1 MSSRIRTAEVV
12 PLAFPDPPLL
22 NSWGVH
28 EPLAL
33 RALVIL
39 TLEDGTVGLGETTGE
54 QPLLGRLEIAARRLR
69 GVRVDQPAAVEDA
82 ATGWIGP
89 EVSAVERRKT
99 FSPFEV
105 AALDAHGRL
114 EGVGVAELLGGR
126 VRDRV
131 DVAGYLFFKWPGHS
145 GEAPDRWGGA
155 EDAEGLVALAARFV
169 TEYGFGSLKLKAG
182 VYRPEVEVA
191 AVRALA
197 AAFPGTPLRID
208 PNGAWRVDTAIAV
221 AHELQ
226 GVVDYLEDPTLG
238 IEGMATVRA
247 ATSSPLATNM
257 VVVSPETFGPA
268 LDAGAVDIVLADH
281 HYWGG
286 LAATR
291 DLGRACGAAGLGLA
305 MHSNSHLG
313 VSLAAMVHAAA
324 ATPELDQ
331 ACDTHYPWNA
341 ESDVV
346 APGAIAIVDGAV
358 AVPEGPG
365 LGVELRRD
373 AVDRLHR
380 AYRAAGRTTRD
391 DTAYA
396 RTVDPAYDPTLP
408 RW

>member
-12 PLAFPDPPLL
+12 PLAFADPPLL

-39 TLEDGTVGLGETTGE
+39 TLEDGTIGLGETTGE
-54 QPLLGRLEIAARRLR
+54 QPLLGRLETAARRLP
-69 GVRVDQPAAVEDA
+69 GVRVDQPAAVEEA
-82 ATGWIGP
+82 VAGWLGP
-89 EVSAVERRKT
+89 EVSPIERRKT

-114 EGVGVAELLGGR
+114 EGVGVAEMLGGR
-126 VRDRV
+126 VRDRI
-131 DVAGYLFFKWPGHS
+131 DVAGYLFFKWAGHPGA
-145 GEAPDRWGGA
+145 APDPWGAA
-155 EDAEGLVALAARFV
+155 ETSAGLVELAGRLIADS
-169 TEYGFGSLKLKAG
+169 GFGSLKLKGG
-182 VYRPEVEVA
+182 VYPPEVEVEA
-191 AVRALA
+191 LRALA
-197 AAFPGTPLRID
+197 AAFPGVPLRID
-208 PNGAWRVDTAIAV
+208 PNGAWRVETAIEVSHALEGI
-221 AHELQ
+221 ADE
-226 GVVDYLEDPTLG
+226 LEDPTLG
-238 IEGMATVRA
+238 IDGMAAVRA
-247 ATSSPLATNM
+247 QTSIPLATNM

-268 LDAGAVDIVLADH
+268 VAAGAVDVVLADH

-291 DLGRACGAAGLGLA
+291 ALGRACGEAGLGLA

-324 ATPELDQ
+324 ATPELDRP
-331 ACDTHYPWNA
+331 CDTHYPWNA
-341 ESDVV
+341 ESDLLE
-346 APGAIAIVDGAV
+346 PGTIAIVDGSV
-358 AVPEGPG
+358 AVPDGPG

-373 AVDRLHR
+373 VVDRLHR
-380 AYRAAGRTTRD
+380 AYLAAGRTTRD

>member
-1 MSSRIRTAEVV
+1 MSSRIRTAEVI
-12 PLAFPDPPLL
+12 PMAFPDPPLL

-54 QPLLGRLEIAARRLR
+54 QPLLGRLERAAARLV
-69 GVRVDQPAAVEDA
+69 GVRVDDPLSVEDA
-82 ATGWIGP
+82 STGWIGP
-89 EVSAVERRKT
+89 EVSAIERRKT
-99 FSPFEV
+99 FAPFEV
-105 AALDAHGRL
+105 AALDARGRL

-131 DVAGYLFFKWPGHS
+131 DVAGYLFFKWPRHP

-155 EDAEGLVALAARFV
+155 EDTLGLVELARRFV
-169 TEYGFGSLKLKAG
+169 DVHGFRSLKLKGG
-182 VYRPEVEVA
+182 VYRPEVEIEA
-191 AVRALA
+191 MRALA
-197 AAFPGTPLRID
+197 AAFPGVPLRID
-208 PNGAWRVDTAIAV
+208 PNGAWRVDTAIEAARALAGV
-221 AHELQ
+221 AE
-226 GVVDYLEDPTLG
+226 YLEDPTLG
-238 IEGMATVRA
+238 IDGMAAVRA
-247 ATSSPLATNM
+247 QTSIPLATNM

-268 LDAGAVDIVLADH
+268 VEAGAVDIVLADH

-291 DLGRACGAAGLGLA
+291 ALGRACADAGLGLA

-331 ACDTHYPWNA
+331 SCDTHFPWNA
-341 ESDVV
+341 ESDIVE
-346 APGAIAIVDGAV
+346 PGAIAIADGAV

-380 AYRAAGRTTRD
+380 AYLASGRTVRD
-391 DTAYA
+391 DTGYA

-408 RW
+408 RF